1 MTTKKTKNTVGEF
14 GEQFTQF
21 KDRPV
26 EAIKFLKR
34 YGKKNGS
41 GECLKAIKV
50 PSIGYVDF
58 VWGENDKNNKGY
70 GLKHIIEKHGKDI
83 EIHNYQIEQ
92 FIPIVLTYGILRKKP
107 EDDKY
112 ILEGKN
118 FRAVISTK
126 YKGKNKQWLL
136 TAFDITPKKKTAK
149 RRSKK

>member
-1 MTTKKTKNTVGEF
+1 MTTKKIKNTVGEF

-26 EAIKFLKR
+26 EAIKFLKK

-83 EIHNYQIEQ
+83 EALGYQIEQ
-92 FIPIVLTYGILRKKP
+92 FIPIVLLYGDLRVNHRLNR
-107 EDDKY
+107 Y
-112 ILEGKN
+112 IFEGET
-118 FRAVISTK
+118 FRIVISAK
-126 YKGKNKQWLL
+126 YKNKNKKWLL
-136 TAFDITPKKKTAK
+136 TAFDITKRPPK

>member
-26 EAIKFLKR
+26 EAIKFLKK

-83 EIHNYQIEQ
+83 EALGYQIEQ
-92 FIPIVLTYGILRKKP
+92 FIPIVLTYGILRKKT
-107 EDDKY
+107 EDNRY
-112 ILEGKN
+112 ILEGES
-118 FRAVISTK
+118 FRA
-126 YKGKNKQWLL
+126 G
-136 TAFDITPKKKTAK
+136 ITTNSNSKKKQ
-149 RRSKK
+149 

>member
-26 EAIKFLKR
+26 EAIKFLKK

-83 EIHNYQIEQ
+83 EALGYQIEQ
-92 FIPIVLTYGILRKKP
+92 FIPIVLLYGDLRVNHRLNR
-107 EDDKY
+107 Y
-112 ILEGKN
+112 IFEG
-118 FRAVISTK
+118 
-126 YKGKNKQWLL
+126 
-136 TAFDITPKKKTAK
+136 
-149 RRSKK
+149 